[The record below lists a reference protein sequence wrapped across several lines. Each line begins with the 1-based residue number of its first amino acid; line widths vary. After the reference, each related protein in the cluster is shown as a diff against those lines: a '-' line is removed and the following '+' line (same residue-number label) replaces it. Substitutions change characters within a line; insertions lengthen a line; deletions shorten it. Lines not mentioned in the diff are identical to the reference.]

1 MYARLFYQGLELRL
15 CHGDLGAV
23 GHGHDL
29 HGLPGAA
36 KPRQFLEYKTMLDGT
51 NTEDEIIQ
59 EIERHKR
66 FIKESDELWG
76 VLLDFVGISD
86 QFSQIENDWEVV
98 SDVKDLMDKIKSVNA
113 ERVINLKKLSQLL
126 WEK

>member
-1 MYARLFYQGLELRL
+1 
-15 CHGDLGAV
+15 
-23 GHGHDL
+23 
-29 HGLPGAA
+29 
-36 KPRQFLEYKTMLDGT
+36 MLDET

-76 VLLDFVGISD
+76 ILLDFVGISD

-113 ERVINLKKLSQLL
+113 ERVINLKRLSQLL

>member
-1 MYARLFYQGLELRL
+1 
-15 CHGDLGAV
+15 
-23 GHGHDL
+23 
-29 HGLPGAA
+29 
-36 KPRQFLEYKTMLDGT
+36 MLDET

-76 VLLDFVGISD
+76 ILLDFVGISD

-98 SDVKDLMDKIKSVNA
+98 SDVKELMDKIRATNA
-113 ERVINLKKLSQLL
+113 ERVINLKRLSQLL

>member
-1 MYARLFYQGLELRL
+1 
-15 CHGDLGAV
+15 
-23 GHGHDL
+23 
-29 HGLPGAA
+29 
-36 KPRQFLEYKTMLDGT
+36 MLDET
-51 NTEDEIIQ
+51 NTEEEIIQ

-76 VLLDFVGISD
+76 ILLDFVAVSD

-98 SDVKDLMDKIKSVNA
+98 SDVKDLMDKIKSTNA
-113 ERVINLKKLSQLL
+113 ERVINLKRLSQLL

>member
-1 MYARLFYQGLELRL
+1 
-15 CHGDLGAV
+15 
-23 GHGHDL
+23 
-29 HGLPGAA
+29 
-36 KPRQFLEYKTMLDGT
+36 MLDET

-76 VLLDFVGISD
+76 ILLDFVGISD

-98 SDVKDLMDKIKSVNA
+98 SDVKELMDKIKATNA
-113 ERVINLKKLSQLL
+113 ERVINLKRLSQLL

>member
-1 MYARLFYQGLELRL
+1 
-15 CHGDLGAV
+15 
-23 GHGHDL
+23 
-29 HGLPGAA
+29 
-36 KPRQFLEYKTMLDGT
+36 MLDET

-66 FIKESDELWG
+66 FIKESDQLWG
-76 VLLDFVGISD
+76 ILLDFVGISD

-98 SDVKDLMDKIKSVNA
+98 SDVKELMDKIRATNA
-113 ERVINLKKLSQLL
+113 ERVINLKRLSQLL

>member
-1 MYARLFYQGLELRL
+1 
-15 CHGDLGAV
+15 
-23 GHGHDL
+23 
-29 HGLPGAA
+29 
-36 KPRQFLEYKTMLDGT
+36 MLDET